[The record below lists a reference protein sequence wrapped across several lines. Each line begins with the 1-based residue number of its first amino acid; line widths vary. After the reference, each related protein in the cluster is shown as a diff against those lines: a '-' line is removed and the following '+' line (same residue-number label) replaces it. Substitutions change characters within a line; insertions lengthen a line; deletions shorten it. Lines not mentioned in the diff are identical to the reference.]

1 MAVYPPDMLCSSPP
15 DGKTC
20 MDEVV
25 EAIKLPDFD
34 AEACF
39 DLDGFPILI

>member
-1 MAVYPPDMLCSSPP
+1 MLVHSPP

-25 EAIKLPDFD
+25 EVIKLPDFD
-34 AEACF
+34 AELA
-39 DLDGFPILI
+39 

>member
-1 MAVYPPDMLCSSPP
+1 MAVNVIRLTCSVHSPP

-25 EAIKLPDFD
+25 EVIKLPDFD
-34 AEACF
+34 AELA
-39 DLDGFPILI
+39 